1 MKNILKLII
10 LFLIVSTTRVFAFEE
25 YCVSIDSGITVQNC
39 VTGDTISDY
48 SSILTFENDVL
59 ILNEGLHYD
68 LVHSHRD
75 ITITSN
81 GQKVYLNYLES
92 ESNELTLDRLISED
106 YVSSNPNVIK
116 NSDNQE
122 EYTHIG
128 ADKLVIKDS
137 DIKMLSSRSYADNV
151 VHSNSKELIITNSTV
166 SCFALMSFN
175 AAKDV
180 TIDKSTLNVQMI
192 QSYGSSNKKATITD
206 STLNFN
212 IYISQVNYTAISIGM
227 STDIINS
234 VLNNIS
240 IITNKNLLLENTKIN
255 STNLDCVTIS
265 TDEFVIRDSDFELK
279 SVVLCNY
286 LKMYNSSLKL
296 VGKEASNYNIFI
308 SQLGYIPCLLNVA
321 EDLILEDS
329 SLDLD
334 SRLFRDTNNDK
345 TMPAFF
351 VGRSITSNDPNF
363 VVIDKEYN
371 ILNVKKVKPSDYGYA
386 VSFSDPNAT
395 LYSAFDDEDNV
406 MFNVRTSSAVK
417 YKLKVVNGTW
427 EDGTEEEKEMYL
439 FDGNVPDK
447 NTLKTIS
454 KVKGYGLSVTKTGDN
469 EYTYEYKQI
478 VNPKT
483 GIYSLSVLYVV
494 FFISFIIFRKINKNT
509 SLFKS
514 I

>member
-1 MKNILKLII
+1 MKNVLKLII
-10 LFLIVSTTRVFAFEE
+10 LFLIISTTRVFAFEE
-25 YCVSIDSGITVQNC
+25 YCVFIESGITVQNC
-39 VTGDTISDY
+39 VTGDAISDY

-59 ILNEGLHYD
+59 TLNEGLHYD
-68 LVHSHRD
+68 FIRARRD

-81 GQKVYLNYLES
+81 GKKVYLDYLES
-92 ESNELTLDRLISED
+92 EPNELTLDRLVSED

-116 NSDNQE
+116 NSNNQE

-137 DIKMLSSRSYADNV
+137 DIKMLSSRSYVDNV
-151 VHSNSKELIITNSTV
+151 VHSNSKEIIITNSTV
-166 SCFALMSFN
+166 SCYVLMSFN
-175 AAKDV
+175 ASEDI
-180 TIDKSTLNVQMI
+180 TIDKSTLNIQMI
-192 QSYGSSNKKATITD
+192 QSYYGGDKKATITE

-212 IYISQVNYTAISIGM
+212 IYISQANYTAISIGM

-240 IITNKNLLLENTKIN
+240 IISNNNLLLENTKIN
-255 STNLDCVTIS
+255 STDLDCLTIS
-265 TDEFVIRDSDFELK
+265 TGEFVIRDSDYELK

-296 VGKEASNYNIFI
+296 VGKEASNYNSIM
-308 SQLGYIPCLLNVA
+308 SQLNYIPCLLNVA
-321 EDLILEDS
+321 RDLILEDS

-334 SRLFRDTNNDK
+334 SRLFIDTNNDK

-351 VGRSITSNDPNF
+351 VGNSITSNDPNF

-371 ILNVKKVKPSDYGYA
+371 ILNVKKVNPSDYGYT
-386 VSFSDPNAT
+386 VSLSNSNAT

-447 NTLKTIS
+447 NTIKTIS

-483 GIYSLSVLYVV
+483 GIY
-494 FFISFIIFRKINKNT
+494 
-509 SLFKS
+509 
-514 I
+514 